1 MQPKVL
7 RADAGDEPL
16 SLDEY
21 CARPHVQV
29 SPTASTHG
37 MADEWLQ
44 ATGRKRRVVLS
55 VPQFSALPGLLADTD
70 LLVSLPDYIAEAMA
84 ASGQL
89 RYESLPFETPVLELD
104 MVWLSMLDNDPAESW
119 LRQRLE
125 ALMGETD

>member
-1 MQPKVL
+1 
-7 RADAGDEPL
+7 
-16 SLDEY
+16 
-21 CARPHVQV
+21 
-29 SPTASTHG
+29 
-37 MADEWLQ
+37 
-44 ATGRKRRVVLS
+44 
-55 VPQFSALPGLLADTD
+55 
-70 LLVSLPDYIAEAMA
+70 MA